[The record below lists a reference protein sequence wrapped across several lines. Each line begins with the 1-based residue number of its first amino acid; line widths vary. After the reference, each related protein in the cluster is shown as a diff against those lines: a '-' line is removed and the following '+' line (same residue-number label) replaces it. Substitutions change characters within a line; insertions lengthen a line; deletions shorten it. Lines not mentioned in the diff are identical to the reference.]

1 MPESL
6 TRAQAIR
13 YDKWCQ
19 QRWRIPSIVLMTHAA
34 VECATLLRRRAGAQ
48 TSQFLA
54 LCGSGNN
61 GGDGYAIVRTLASHG
76 LDAIAVQVAPPRTG
90 SDAAT
95 MCASAEALGLVRSF
109 PPDSLHHGGL
119 RPVVLIDAI
128 FGTGLTRPP
137 EGAELAAIHWINQR
151 SGAGLPV
158 VAVDIPS
165 GLDCDSGRPRG
176 GPDDAVRANETFTMV
191 APKAGF
197 LRPGADAYTGLVTV
211 ISIGGPADPRLVDLM
226 E

>member
-1 MPESL
+1 
-6 TRAQAIR
+6 
-13 YDKWCQ
+13 
-19 QRWRIPSIVLMTHAA
+19 MTHAA
-34 VECATLLRRRAGAQ
+34 VECAALLRRRVGAQ

-76 LDAIAVQVAPPRTG
+76 LDAIALQVAPPRTG

-95 MCASAEALGLVRSF
+95 MCASAEALGLIQPF
-109 PPDSLHHGGL
+109 PPDSLHRGGL

-137 EGAELAAIHWINQR
+137 EGAELAAIHWLNQLNA
-151 SGAGLPV
+151 AGLPV
-158 VAVDIPS
+158 VAIDIPS
-165 GLDCDSGRPRG
+165 GLDCDSGRPLG

-197 LRPGADAYTGLVTV
+197 SSPGADDYTGLVTAV
-211 ISIGGPADPRLVDLM
+211 SIGGPADPRFFDLM